1 MSFVQ
6 SNEPNE
12 RIRIENADTETLSA
26 TNMNADL
33 VANADILM
41 ENETEKIQNKYDN
54 DNNNN
59 INSHAECSL
68 IKMTES
74 TNGTNDDDAD
84 NDINRNYSVA
94 SEIIV
99 LVPERD
105 ALIDTNMNQRDVTLH
120 AIDQIESDPIR
131 QTDDLVV
138 DNVANVGS
146 DQKQRCAI
154 QNMPHSGDN
163 LNSKQEEPTK
173 SVQNNMNDIEVDQQ
187 PNPLRSNEE
196 TEINTDDNALK
207 PESLQIN
214 RTEVVSE
221 SLKTDTTTDSSRE
234 INSNSSAK
242 QSYNVKSPELMEKFE
257 SPIRK
262 SRSLN
267 DSTEFNIQELSDCGS
282 SAAENITP
290 DISEVESELESD
302 SNDAIESKRFMSNR
316 LISIETCPLNESIF
330 FETEEQTK
338 RENPINDM
346 NATDAE
352 CKRQKRSTSH
362 FNGQYLQPLSG
373 LQAISEENSDAS
385 DIEQGKGIENQDKSN
400 ETKANKTN
408 ANVSFPKSKYDLS
421 HFGRPTNLPSPE
433 TRVIREEPQCI
444 LVDAKIVEP
453 ENVAEGNRSWT
464 TTMAG
469 KINHAEL
476 IYLDSSSSNTS
487 LSDIES
493 ATGNDGDIE
502 DINSDYDVRIETP
515 IIGTNVNS
523 AFTPINKMSSVPA
536 NSPSGLKCMLDPC
549 DNSQTNQHTQFNA
562 QYIDKK
568 QNDHHEPT
576 SSSIDNTFKPINEND
591 CSIRTLLENIANAS
605 TPSSPLSEVN
615 TEIDPNT
622 IMLADKI
629 LISDS
634 INSMHEQNQ
643 NKIENQNQN
652 QNQLDQTQPNE
663 QHQQNIN
670 NIENYN
676 TKPLASPQFKIGEPC
691 TSHMF
696 PSIDTNFVQPFNLC
710 DSSTVNNSEFNRQES
725 VSSHCSSHTESTT
738 HSQCTAQ
745 YIASETSPNEFI
757 DFHDGHL
764 INLKTLR
771 QLCTERVALLPYGH
785 LILEELAKYSKELA
799 SDMPYPPP
807 KLPCIADLEI
817 HSELM
822 RQPKAPPRTYQS
834 KIKFVPNFL
843 VKSSPSPPPVPN
855 RPWLGLPIAENPNV
869 LVCLSPAQRELYEE
883 GDRNSRY
890 NSRPDQLLD
899 MHNKFV
905 DRRGYYEYTDDEVNA
920 INSRKSVTSLN
931 QTAESEAFSNIKT
944 KDDSKLLALIREI
957 NQLTNSRGTAT
968 DENSLMTQQCSG
980 HSKSGQQKHI
990 DDNLPQ
996 KQSDHT
1002 SINMDSNATAS
1013 ASSSTTAN
1021 AFQSK
1026 RFSHYF
1032 DDLNRL
1038 HTISEEVP
1046 KFYSNCE
1053 TKTFESCKRTENGQT
1068 VHDYSDTSHENIT
1081 NTNNQ
1086 TSTNI
1091 QSAFNFPTNKQQPN
1105 DCEFYN
1111 KNQCESTPKQYAENE
1126 RYCKFDEGKNSR
1138 ETNPQKPSQNL
1149 TKTSNIDENESLNR
1163 SATTTTFNEE
1173 KIEASSRF
1181 SFKDFDF
1188 VPKIFTNFFRSNK
1201 SDSSAKSEQTVS
1213 ITKDDCVISDKIK
1226 RSSPLS
1232 MPSDLRKGEEQHLS
1246 TQSLY
1251 NWFSGDIPERSP
1263 SRSNDNLIL
1272 NVGSAPSRG
1281 RISPNPIR
1289 APRIVDPPKNKSANI
1304 ANNHNNPPAVP
1315 QRHYD
1320 WNDMKTSRNFES
1332 RQSMIDQTPIT
1343 RLSMMNSRRRSLPK
1357 AIADSQLAS
1366 IMEMENKLT
1375 NEFDKL
1381 EMGRMRL
1388 IKELEEMQVNQSFE
1402 DFCKAHKQRNS
1413 LNPNFSHLS
1422 EAEMLRKQ
1430 MQEEW
1435 LSKVAEREER
1445 RLQKIIKVT
1454 HSSCEIESPAAK
1466 SLTNR
1471 GLCDEFLDRVKERRT
1486 KLQIPSD
1493 SDWESGAESQP
1504 IKCDD
1509 QPALLNPN
1517 VKVIDGS
1524 HEADLKNLP
1533 KHIQEFAELTT
1544 KQIINAMEM
1553 KQCGPFDN
1561 ADKPKEIIHKIE
1573 RCDNTEGESTNVV
1586 HFSVFF
1592 LCLAI
1597 ALLCFAMPTTL
1608 NNIQ

>member
-1 MSFVQ
+1 MG
-6 SNEPNE
+6 
-12 RIRIENADTETLSA
+12 NADTETLSA
-26 TNMNADL
+26 TNMNADF

-41 ENETEKIQNKYDN
+41 ENKTENIPNKCSN
-54 DNNNN
+54 ESVNNNN
-59 INSHAECSL
+59 INSQTECSL
-68 IKMTES
+68 IKTTES
-74 TNGTNDDDAD
+74 TNSTNDDDVT
-84 NDINRNYSVA
+84 NDINKSS

-105 ALIDTNMNQRDVTLH
+105 AVNDKNMIQTYDTLH
-120 AIDQIESDPIR
+120 AIDQIESDSVS
-131 QTDDLVV
+131 QTDGPVV
-138 DNVANVGS
+138 DNVANVTNVEL
-146 DQKQRCAI
+146 DQNQICAI
-154 QNMPHSGDN
+154 QNTPDSGDH
-163 LNSKQEEPTK
+163 LNSKPEERATLF
-173 SVQNNMNDIEVDQQ
+173 QNNMNGIEIDQQ
-187 PNPLRSNEE
+187 PNPLHSNEE
-196 TEINTDDNALK
+196 TKINTNDNTSPLK
-207 PESLQIN
+207 PESLEIN
-214 RTEVVSE
+214 RTQVVHE
-221 SLKTDTTTDSSRE
+221 SLKTYIATDSSRE
-234 INSNSSAK
+234 MKLNSSAK
-242 QSYNVKSPELMEKFE
+242 QSYQIKSPELKEKLE

-267 DSTEFNIQELSDCGS
+267 DSTELNIQELSDCGS
-282 SAAENITP
+282 SAAENTTP
-290 DISEVESELESD
+290 YISEVESELESD
-302 SNDAIESKRFMSNR
+302 SYDAIESKQFVNNR
-316 LISIETCPLNESIF
+316 LISIETCPLNE
-330 FETEEQTK
+330 FEINEIEEQTK
-338 RENPINDM
+338 CENPINDT
-346 NATDAE
+346 NTTDVD
-352 CKRQKRSTSH
+352 CKRQKPLTSY
-362 FNGQYLQPLSG
+362 FNAQYLQPLNG

-385 DIEQGKGIENQDKSN
+385 DIEHGKGFENQDKSN
-400 ETKANKTN
+400 
-408 ANVSFPKSKYDLS
+408 ANVPFPKSKYDFS
-421 HFGRPTNLPSPE
+421 HFGRHTNLLPPKTE
-433 TRVIREEPQCI
+433 VIREEQQCI

-469 KINHAEL
+469 KLNHAEL

-493 ATGNDGDIE
+493 ATGDDGDIE

-515 IIGTNVNS
+515 IIGTTVNS
-523 AFTPINKMSSVPA
+523 AFTPINKKSPGPV
-536 NSPSGLKCMLDPC
+536 NSPSVRLKCMLDPC
-549 DNSQTNQHTQFNA
+549 DNIQTNELPEIKTQC
-562 QYIDKK
+562 IDKK

-591 CSIRTLLENIANAS
+591 CSMRTLLENIANAS
-605 TPSSPLSEVN
+605 TPSSPLSEDN
-615 TEIDPNT
+615 TKIESNDMVAN
-622 IMLADKI
+622 KI

-634 INSMHEQNQ
+634 INSMHDTQQKHEQNQ
-643 NKIENQNQN
+643 NEIEIENLNLN

-663 QHQQNIN
+663 HQHQQIIN
-670 NIENYN
+670 DIENYN
-676 TKPLASPQFKIGEPC
+676 AKPPSPRFKIGEPF

-696 PSIDTNFVQPFNLC
+696 PSIDTNFVQQFNLC

-745 YIASETSPNEFI
+745 YIANETSPNEFI
-757 DFHDGHL
+757 DFDDGHI

-771 QLCTERVALLPYGH
+771 QLCTERMALLPYGH

-807 KLPCIADLEI
+807 KLPCITDLEI

-822 RQPKAPPRTYQS
+822 RQPKVPARTYQS

-843 VKSSPSPPPVPN
+843 VKLSPSPPPVPN

-869 LVCLSPAQRELYEE
+869 LVCLSPAQRELYQE
-883 GDRNSRY
+883 GDHNSRY

-920 INSRKSVTSLN
+920 INSLKSVTSLN
-931 QTAESEAFSNIKT
+931 QPAKSDAFSNMKT
-944 KDDSKLLALIREI
+944 KDDNKLLALIREI
-957 NQLTNSRGTAT
+957 NQLTNSRSTAT
-968 DENSLMTQQCSG
+968 DENSLMTQQRSG

-990 DDNLPQ
+990 DDDLPQ
-996 KQSDHT
+996 KQSGHT
-1002 SINMDSNATAS
+1002 SINMDSKGTVSAS
-1013 ASSSTTAN
+1013 ASASASATPN
-1021 AFQSK
+1021 SFQSK

-1053 TKTFESCKRTENGQT
+1053 TKTFESSKCIENGKI
-1068 VHDYSDTSHENIT
+1068 VHDYSDSSQQQIT
-1081 NTNNQ
+1081 NTNN
-1086 TSTNI
+1086 I
-1091 QSAFNFPTNKQQPN
+1091 QSAFDLTTDKQSN
-1105 DCEFYN
+1105 DGEFYN
-1111 KNQCESTPKQYAENE
+1111 KNQCESTRKQYDENQ
-1126 RYCKFDEGKNSR
+1126 RYCKFNESKNSR
-1138 ETNPQKPSQNL
+1138 EANSQKPSQNL
-1149 TKTSNIDENESLNR
+1149 TKTSNIDDDESLNK

-1173 KIEASSRF
+1173 KIEEASSRF

-1201 SDSSAKSEQTVS
+1201 TESTAKSEQTVS

-1232 MPSDLRKGEEQHLS
+1232 ILSDLKKGDEQHLS
-1246 TQSLY
+1246 TQSVY
-1251 NWFSGDIPERSP
+1251 DWFSGDIPERSP
-1263 SRSNDNLIL
+1263 SRNNLIL

-1281 RISPNPIR
+1281 RFSPNPIR
-1289 APRIVDPPKNKSANI
+1289 APRIVDPPKNINNI
-1304 ANNHNNPPAVP
+1304 NTVNRLNDPPAVP

-1343 RLSMMNSRRRSLPK
+1343 RLSMMNLRRRSLPK
-1357 AIADSQLAS
+1357 PIADSQLAS
-1366 IMEMENKLT
+1366 IMEKENQLT

-1381 EMGRMRL
+1381 EMGRIRL

-1402 DFCKAHKQRNS
+1402 DFYKEHKKRNS
-1413 LNPNFSHLS
+1413 LNPNFDHLS
-1422 EAEMLRKQ
+1422 EGDMLRKQ
-1430 MQEEW
+1430 MQDEW
-1435 LSKVAEREER
+1435 LNKVAEREER
-1445 RLQKIIKVT
+1445 RLQKIIKLT
-1454 HSSCEIESPAAK
+1454 HSSCELESPAAK

-1471 GLCDEFLDRVKERRT
+1471 GLCDEFLERVKERRT

-1504 IKCDD
+1504 IKRSND
-1509 QPALLNPN
+1509 QPAQFNPN
-1517 VKVIDGS
+1517 VKVIDGG

-1544 KQIINAMEM
+1544 EQIVNANQLKKQT
-1553 KQCGPFDN
+1553 GPFDN

-1573 RCDNTEGESTNVV
+1573 RCDNTDGESTNVV

-1592 LCLAI
+1592 SILCLAI
-1597 ALLCFAMPTTL
+1597 GLLCLAMPTTL
-1608 NNIQ
+1608 YTIQ

>member
-1 MSFVQ
+1 MGKT
-6 SNEPNE
+6 
-12 RIRIENADTETLSA
+12 DTETLST
-26 TNMNADL
+26 TNMNAD
-33 VANADILM
+33 ILM
-41 ENETEKIQNKYDN
+41 GNETENIQNKCDN
-54 DNNNN
+54 GNVNDNN
-59 INSHAECSL
+59 INSQTECLL
-68 IKMTES
+68 IKMTDS
-74 TNGTNDDDAD
+74 TNATNDDDVN
-84 NDINRNYSVA
+84 NDINRNYGVA

-99 LVPERD
+99 LVDAVNDMNMIQRDD
-105 ALIDTNMNQRDVTLH
+105 ALN
-120 AIDQIESDPIR
+120 AIDQIESDPVG
-131 QTDDLVV
+131 QADDIVV
-138 DNVANVGS
+138 VNVANVES
-146 DQKQRCAI
+146 DQNQSCTI
-154 QNMPHSGDN
+154 QNTPDSADHLN
-163 LNSKQEEPTK
+163 LKQEEII
-173 SVQNNMNDIEVDQQ
+173 NNTNSIEIDQQ
-187 PNPLRSNEE
+187 PNPRRSNEEE
-196 TEINTDDNALK
+196 TEINTNDNVSALK

-214 RTEVVSE
+214 RTEVVNE
-221 SLKTDTTTDSSRE
+221 SLKTDIATDLSRK
-234 INSNSSAK
+234 IKSNSSAK
-242 QSYNVKSPELMEKFE
+242 QSYHVKSPELKEKFE

-267 DSTEFNIQELSDCGS
+267 DSSEFKIQELSDCGS

-290 DISEVESELESD
+290 YISEVESELESD
-302 SNDAIESKRFMSNR
+302 SNDAIESKQFVNNR
-316 LISIETCPLNESIF
+316 LISIETCPLNEFDII
-330 FETEEQTK
+330 ETEKQTK
-338 RENPINDM
+338 CENPINDTSS
-346 NATDAE
+346 TDAE
-352 CKRQKRSTSH
+352 CKRQKRSMPSY
-362 FNGQYLQPLSG
+362 FNAQYLQSLNG
-373 LQAISEENSDAS
+373 LQAISEEHSDAS
-385 DIEQGKGIENQDKSN
+385 DIEQGKGIENPVKSN
-400 ETKANKTN
+400 ETKANTTN
-408 ANVSFPKSKYDLS
+408 ANVSFPKSKYDFS
-421 HFGRPTNLPSPE
+421 HIGRHTSLPSPKTE
-433 TRVIREEPQCI
+433 VIREEPQCI

-476 IYLDSSSSNTS
+476 IHLDSSSSNTS
-487 LSDIES
+487 SSDIES

-523 AFTPINKMSSVPA
+523 AFTPINKKSPGPV
-536 NSPSGLKCMLDPC
+536 NSPFGLKFMLNPC
-549 DNSQTNQHTQFNA
+549 NNSQTNEHIEFKIQC
-562 QYIDKK
+562 IDKK
-568 QNDHHEPT
+568 KQNNQHHEPT

-605 TPSSPLSEVN
+605 TPSSPFSEDN
-615 TEIDPNT
+615 TEIEPNN
-622 IMLADKI
+622 MLANKN

-634 INSMHEQNQ
+634 IYSMHDTEQKHEQNQ
-643 NKIENQNQN
+643 NKIENQN

-663 QHQQNIN
+663 QHQKNIN
-670 NIENYN
+670 NTENYN
-676 TKPLASPQFKIGEPC
+676 TNSLTSPEPC

-696 PSIDTNFVQPFNLC
+696 PSIDTKIVQKFNLC
-710 DSSTVNNSEFNRQES
+710 DSSTVNNIEFNRQES
-725 VSSHCSSHTESTT
+725 VSSHCSSYTESTT

-757 DFHDGHL
+757 DFHDGHTI

-822 RQPKAPPRTYQS
+822 RQPKIPPRTYQS

-869 LVCLSPAQRELYEE
+869 LVCLSPAQRELYED

-931 QTAESEAFSNIKT
+931 QTAESDAFSNMKT
-944 KDDSKLLALIREI
+944 KDDNKLLALIREI
-957 NQLTNSRGTAT
+957 NQLTNSRSTAT
-968 DENSLMTQQCSG
+968 DENSLMTQQRSG
-980 HSKSGQQKHI
+980 HSKSGQQKYI
-990 DDNLPQ
+990 DDDLPQ

-1002 SINMDSNATAS
+1002 SLDMDSNATAS
-1013 ASSSTTAN
+1013 ASATAASN
-1021 AFQSK
+1021 SFHSK

-1046 KFYSNCE
+1046 KIYSNCE
-1053 TKTFESCKRTENGQT
+1053 TKTFESCKRIENDRI
-1068 VHDYSDTSHENIT
+1068 VHDYSDSSQEKIT

-1086 TSTNI
+1086 AMNNI
-1091 QSAFNFPTNKQQPN
+1091 QSAFDLTTDKQQSN
-1105 DCEFYN
+1105 DGEFYN
-1111 KNQCESTPKQYAENE
+1111 KNQCESTSRQYVENQ
-1126 RYCKFDEGKNSR
+1126 RYCKFNESKNSR
-1138 ETNPQKPSQNL
+1138 EANSQKPLQNL
-1149 TKTSNIDENESLNR
+1149 TKTSNIDNDESLNK
-1163 SATTTTFNEE
+1163 SATTTAINEE
-1173 KIEASSRF
+1173 KIESASRF

-1201 SDSSAKSEQTVS
+1201 SDSSAISEQTVS
-1213 ITKDDCVISDKIK
+1213 ITKNECVISDKIR

-1232 MPSDLRKGEEQHLS
+1232 ISSDLGKGEEQHLS

-1251 NWFSGDIPERSP
+1251 DWFSGDIPERSP
-1263 SRSNDNLIL
+1263 SRNNLIL
-1272 NVGSAPSRG
+1272 NVVSAPSRG

-1289 APRIVDPPKNKSANI
+1289 APRIVDPPKNINI
-1304 ANNHNNPPAVP
+1304 NTVNNHKNPPAVP

-1343 RLSMMNSRRRSLPK
+1343 RLSMLNSRRRSLPK
-1357 AIADSQLAS
+1357 AMADSQLVS
-1366 IMEMENKLT
+1366 IMEKENQLT

-1388 IKELEEMQVNQSFE
+1388 IKELEEMQVNQNFE
-1402 DFCKAHKQRNS
+1402 DFCKAHKKRNS
-1413 LNPNFSHLS
+1413 LNPNLSHLS

-1430 MQEEW
+1430 MQDEW

-1445 RLQKIIKVT
+1445 RLHKIIKVT
-1454 HSSCEIESPAAK
+1454 HSSCEIDSPAAK

-1504 IKCDD
+1504 IKRND
-1509 QPALLNPN
+1509 QPTQLNPN
-1517 VKVIDGS
+1517 VKVIDGG
-1524 HEADLKNLP
+1524 HEADLKKLP

-1544 KQIINAMEM
+1544 EQKINANEI
-1553 KQCGPFDN
+1553 KQSQRPFDN
-1561 ADKPKEIIHKIE
+1561 ADKPNEIIHKIE
-1573 RCDNTEGESTNVV
+1573 RCDNAEGESTNVV
-1586 HFSVFF
+1586 HFLVFF

-1597 ALLCFAMPTTL
+1597 GLLCFAMPTTL
-1608 NNIQ
+1608 NNF